1 MYHKSY
7 ASTYSY
13 NDSSRK
19 MEPSSHKTSKMEHV
33 DLEEMAAVFIEEQ
46 SNKTKELEFQI
57 KAYEIQIDA

>member
-1 MYHKSY
+1 MHHKSY

-19 MEPSSHKTSKMEHV
+19 MESSNKISKMEQV

-46 SNKTKELEFQI
+46 NNKTKELEFQI